1 MQQLRLAISNN
12 NTVKVI
18 NIVSIIGQNV
28 FCFLS
33 FWILCIPNVQI
44 GITQSIS
51 CALVGIVTL
60 EGTISL
66 FYYNKYGVIHL
77 MGVVSFILC
86 LVSTILLLCN
96 TEGNNKSL
104 TLNLIERSLFLL
116 ILGWGFICARITSS
130 LTMYFSNLLENSHV
144 HRTLLDVE
152 YQNNINI

>member
-1 MQQLRLAISNN
+1 MQQLRLAINN
-12 NTVKVI
+12 NDTVKVI

-33 FWILCIPNVQI
+33 FWILCIPSVRT
-44 GITQSIS
+44 GVTQSIS
-51 CALVGIVTL
+51 CVLVGIVTL
-60 EGTISL
+60 EGLIS
-66 FYYNKYGVIHL
+66 FIYYNKYAVIHL

-104 TLNLIERSLFLL
+104 TLNLIEHSLFLL
-116 ILGWGFICARITSS
+116 ILGWGSICARITSS
-130 LTMYFSNLLENSHV
+130 LTMYFSNLLEYSPV

-152 YQNNINI
+152 YQDNIKN